1 MVSQASISKQSSP
14 AEKVIKQEKV
24 SQPFCSLTN
33 STTKRRTK
41 VDRENSR
48 SPKEH
53 PIFIDSSSLKITEW
67 MRKDVCATQQTSIN
81 VEDRQEFSLNMIDY
95 PVS

>member
-1 MVSQASISKQSSP
+1 
-14 AEKVIKQEKV
+14 
-24 SQPFCSLTN
+24 
-33 STTKRRTK
+33 
-41 VDRENSR
+41 
-48 SPKEH
+48 
-53 PIFIDSSSLKITEW
+53 